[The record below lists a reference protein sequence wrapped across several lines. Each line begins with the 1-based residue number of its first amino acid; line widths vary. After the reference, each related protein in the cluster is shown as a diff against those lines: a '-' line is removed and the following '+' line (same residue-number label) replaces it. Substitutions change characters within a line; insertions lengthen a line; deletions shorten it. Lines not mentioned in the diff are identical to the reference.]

1 MRRFPLRRFLLII
14 VIVTVAG
21 ASLAFPEINISLGGI
36 KLERGGDTILG
47 LRLGLDLE
55 GGSHLVYEAQPT
67 EGQEVTAEQ
76 MEGVVKTIERR
87 VNSFGVAEPII
98 QTMGGD
104 RILVQLPGVGT
115 TKATVIFPSD
125 VQTDALRDVLA
136 SVGRPN
142 ATIEK
147 EDSRTFIIEL
157 PSLQP
162 AKLDDEGNVIQAA
175 EREVIEQM
183 LRETFPAVT
192 LSMVFSEPTEAENI
206 EAVLAGL
213 GREDA
218 GVRRLSDLIFSVDM
232 QNLQPAQLDSDGNVI
247 QRSEEE
253 LIREAFQEKLPT
265 LLSLEVKDI
274 FIVITGG
281 VEEAKRL
288 IGQTAQ
294 LELKERTCL
303 NDPQDITQSCNDPQY
318 HRDSPLNLTGDDLV
332 RAYPGTDPNLGVPIV
347 NLEFNSEGARIF
359 AEHTQKIAATNNPKS
374 RTAFFLDDELLIAPV
389 ALQAITGGRA
399 FIQGPDFTID
409 RVRTIAIQLE
419 SGRLQVPLILIQEQ
433 DVDATL
439 GEDSLKKSVVA
450 GVIGL
455 GLVLLFMA
463 LYYRLPG
470 LMACIA
476 LIIYAVIIL
485 AILKLWPITLTLG
498 GIAAF
503 ILSIGMAVDAN
514 ILIFE
519 RMKEE
524 LRSGRTLIASI
535 ETGFNR
541 AWPAIRDSNVSTFIT
556 CAILFWFGTRLGTG
570 LVTGF
575 AITLFIGVAVSM
587 FSALTVTR
595 TLLRAVAV
603 SPLGRYVSLYTPVE
617 RIEPRSRPGSAVGD
631 RG

>member
-1 MRRFPLRRFLLII
+1 MRRFPLRRFLLIS
-14 VIVTVAG
+14 VIVALAG
-21 ASLAFPEINISLGGI
+21 ASLSFQEINLSLGGI
-36 KLERGGDTILG
+36 NLVRGGDTILG
-47 LRLGLDLE
+47 LQLGLDLE
-55 GGSHLVYEAQPT
+55 GGSHLVYEAQPAD
-67 EGQEVTAEQ
+67 GQEPTTEQ

-115 TKATVIFPSD
+115 TKATVIFQD
-125 VQTDALRDVLA
+125 DIQTDALRSVLR
-136 SVGRPN
+136 SVGRPDV
-142 ATIEK
+142 TIEQ
-147 EDSRTFIIEL
+147 EDSHNFVIRL

-162 AKLDDEGNVIQAA
+162 AKLDSEGNLIEAA
-175 EREVIEQM
+175 ERDVIEQA
-183 LRETFPAVT
+183 LSEAFPAAT
-192 LSMVFSEPTEAENI
+192 LSILFSESAEAEDI
-206 EAVLAGL
+206 QVVLVEL
-213 GREDA
+213 GRDDVV
-218 GVRRLSDLIFSVDM
+218 VRSISDLLFAVDM
-232 QNLQPAQLDSDGNVI
+232 PHLQPAELDNDGNI
-247 QRSEEE
+247 IKPAEEDT
-253 LIREAFQEKLPT
+253 IREALQKQLPNM
-265 LLSLEVKDI
+265 LSLEAKE
-274 FIVITGG
+274 FSMVITGG

-294 LELKERTCL
+294 LELKERICT
-303 NDPQDITQSCNDPQY
+303 NDPQDTTQSCEDPEY
-318 HRDSPLNLTGDDLV
+318 HVDSPLNLTGDDLI
-332 RAYPGTDPNLGVPIV
+332 RAYGGTDPNLGVPVV
-347 NLEFNSEGARIF
+347 NLEFNSKGAEIF
-359 AEHTQKIAATNNPKS
+359 GKHTQDIAGTNN
-374 RTAFFLDDELLIAPV
+374 RTAFFLDGELLLAPL
-389 ALQAITGGRA
+389 ARQAITGGRA

-419 SGRLQVPLILIQEQ
+419 SGRLQVPLTLIQEQ

-450 GVIGL
+450 GMIGL
-455 GLVLLFMA
+455 GIVLLFMA
-463 LYYRLPG
+463 LYYRVPG
-470 LMACIA
+470 LMSCIA
-476 LIIYAVIIL
+476 LIIYSLIVL
-485 AILKLWPITLTLG
+485 SILKLWPITLSLG

-575 AITLFIGVAVSM
+575 AITLFIGVAASM

-603 SPLGRYVSLYTPVE
+603 SPLGRYVFLYMPVE
-617 RIEPRSRPGSAVGD
+617 RIETRSSSDTVLRD